1 MATTAITSADFEKTI
16 TDNEIVFVDFWATW
30 CGPCRAFGPIFE
42 AASNEPENANIA
54 FVKVDI
60 DANQDLAQAA
70 GIQAV
75 PTLMIAKQGE
85 VIFQQAG
92 ALQAADLDDLIAQAK
107 ARPRRRQGR
116 PVRCRPAGLSLIF
129 LHPLRRLSWWSV

>member
-60 DANQDLAQAA
+60 DANQDLAQA
-70 GIQAV
+70 
-75 PTLMIAKQGE
+75 
-85 VIFQQAG
+85 G

-107 ARPRRRQGR
+107 ALDLAAAKAAQSG
-116 PVRCRPAGLSLIF
+116 ADQQA
-129 LHPLRRLSWWSV
+129 

>member
-30 CGPCRAFGPIFE
+30 CGPCRAFGPIFG

-54 FVKVDI
+54 FVKVDTAPNR
-60 DANQDLAQAA
+60 DRPQAA

-107 ARPRRRQGR
+107 ALDLAAAKAAQSG
-116 PVRCRPAGLSLIF
+116 ADQQA
-129 LHPLRRLSWWSV
+129 